1 MFRVY
6 VDERE
11 KRSEVPKILKEKYGI
26 AVVWQQL
33 PVADYVISDR
43 VAIERKTMRDLV
55 NSLKDGRLFNQ
66 AKRLKEEYEK
76 PFFLIEGSWRA
87 LKYYERASHSIP
99 SVIASL
105 EYDFGIGVL
114 YAPTKEDSARVIKF
128 LVSREQGEEKRR
140 VPVKTSG
147 KPPIGDVRQWQLYLV
162 QCLPGVGPKLAER
175 LLERFG
181 SVRAVFN
188 ASVMEL
194 SRVEGLGEGR
204 AQEIVKIL
212 TAPWKLGKKGG
223 LDKFIKGRKEE

>member
-1 MFRVY
+1 MYRVY

-26 AVVWQQL
+26 TVIWQQL

-43 VAIERKTMRDLV
+43 VAIERKSVRDLI
-55 NSLKDGRLFNQ
+55 NSLRDGRLFNQ

-76 PFFLIEGSWRA
+76 PFFLIEGSWNA
-87 LKYYERASHSIP
+87 LKFSERAAHSVP

-105 EYDFGIGVL
+105 QYDFGIGVL

-128 LVSREQGEEKRR
+128 LVQREQGEERRR
-140 VPVKTSG
+140 VPVKTKG
-147 KPPIGDVRQWQLYLV
+147 KPPISDIRQWQLYLV

-194 SRVEGLGEGR
+194 SRVEGLGESR

-212 TAPWKLGKKGG
+212 VAPWKLKGKGG
-223 LDKFIKGRKEE
+223 LDKFIKKD